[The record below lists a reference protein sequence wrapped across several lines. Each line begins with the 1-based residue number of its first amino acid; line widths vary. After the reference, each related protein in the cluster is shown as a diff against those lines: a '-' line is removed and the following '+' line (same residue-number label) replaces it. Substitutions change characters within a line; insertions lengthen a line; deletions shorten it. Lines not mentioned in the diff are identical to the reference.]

1 MFKKAER
8 KKAKLRL
15 ALCGPSGSGK
25 SYSALL
31 TAFGLGGKIA
41 VIDTE
46 RGSSELYS
54 ELGAYDV
61 GILEPPFS
69 PLKYIEAIKAAENL
83 GYDVI
88 IIDSLSHAWAG
99 EGGLLDIHGSV
110 TNRVKNS
117 FSAWREVTPMH
128 NQLVDTLL
136 QSSCH
141 IIATLRAKT
150 DYLVDEGGKKIQKV
164 GLAPIQRDGLEYE
177 FTVFGDIATSH
188 CITITKDRTGQFQ
201 DKAFIIT
208 SQFGV
213 DMRRWL
219 NSGAAIPELMPVR
232 STTINTH
239 PVYRLIKAEK
249 RTLDDGRTFT
259 LTVLENQNGQL
270 TNAWAAGENVTIAD
284 LPNGSV
290 IEVDL
295 EQKENSWIINGYSV
309 VHEASVA

>member
-25 SYSALL
+25 TYSALL

-54 ELGAYDV
+54 ELGSFDV
-61 GILEPPFS
+61 GILEPPFK
-69 PLKYIEAIKAAENL
+69 PVKYVEAIKSAENL
-83 GYDVI
+83 GYEVI
-88 IIDSLSHAWAG
+88 VIDSLSHAWAG

-128 NQLVDTLL
+128 NQLVDTML

-141 IIATLRAKT
+141 LIITLRAKT
-150 DYLVDEGGKKIQKV
+150 EYLVDEGGKKIQKV

-201 DKAFIIT
+201 DKSFVVT
-208 SQFGV
+208 SHFGV
-213 DMRRWL
+213 DLRKWL
-219 NSGAAIPELMPVR
+219 NSGATISELMPI
-232 STTINTH
+232 TAKTGH
-239 PVYRLIKAEK
+239 PIYRLIKAEK
-249 RTLDDGRTFT
+249 RTLDDGRMFT
-259 LTVLENQNGQL
+259 LAVLENQNGQL
-270 TNAWAAGENVTIAD
+270 TNAWAAGENVIISD

-290 IEVDL
+290 IKVDL
-295 EQKENSWIINGYSV
+295 EQKDNSWIINGYSV